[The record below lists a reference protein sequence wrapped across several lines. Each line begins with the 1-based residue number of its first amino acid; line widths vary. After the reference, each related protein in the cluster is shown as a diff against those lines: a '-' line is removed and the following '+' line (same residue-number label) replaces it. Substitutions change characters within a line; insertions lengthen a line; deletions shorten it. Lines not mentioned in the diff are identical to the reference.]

1 MIRRPPR
8 STLFP
13 YTTLFRSEFDLKN
26 WILKEF
32 DAAGIWTEE
41 GPDIAVNAHASDP
54 HYGPTAESASP
65 IREGDLLLMDVWG
78 KKKTPGSGYY
88 DVTWMGYLGAKVRS
102 EER

>member
-1 MIRRPPR
+1 
-8 STLFP
+8 
-13 YTTLFRSEFDLKN
+13 LKN

-78 KKKTPGSGYY
+78 RKRPPGAFITTSPG
-88 DVTWMGYLGAKVRS
+88 
-102 EER
+102 